1 MIREESGDPSA
12 FPVPPASAANQNIP
26 PPLSKNA
33 QKREKKRLAYL
44 QKKEERARE
53 RKPNHPIMRKR
64 NLFHSQLKKSR
75 KNGKNNELNFL
86 LKMARL
92 VRRPYLYF
100 FGDLLLQLAQQR
112 IMERKF
118 EQICRSRGKRKEK
131 KWRKFTSC
139 IISDETVSS
148 SGDINRCIILQCEI

>member
-1 MIREESGDPSA
+1 MIREVSGDPSA

-92 VRRPYLYF
+92 VRSHTFIFVISYF
-100 FGDLLLQLAQQR
+100 NLLNSGSWRENSNRYAGAEEKEKRRNGVSSLHASFQTKQFLLLV
-112 IMERKF
+112 I
-118 EQICRSRGKRKEK
+118 
-131 KWRKFTSC
+131 
-139 IISDETVSS
+139 
-148 SGDINRCIILQCEI
+148 